1 MRARLIV
8 VLGLVLLAAGAAP
21 PVTASTETSGPIHAT
36 ETTCSFPVTVTDATG
51 ASVTVAGEPQ
61 RIVTLSP
68 SAAQIMW
75 EIGGKSKVVGVSQYA
90 AYLEGA
96 GSRTNVS
103 GAGNAYTDVE
113 TVITLEPDLVL
124 APNTI
129 PNDTVRKLRQAELT
143 VYRYQAAE
151 SITDIE
157 NQTRL
162 TGTLTGECAGA
173 QQTTARM
180 RSQLERVHR
189 AVDGADRPRVLYTFF
204 GYTAGE
210 DTFIDQIIT
219 TAGGENVAAEA
230 GISGYK
236 LISEE
241 TIIDQNPQWIVRNDQ
256 QPTVPRSQAYNST
269 DAVKQGNVVVLNRN
283 YISQPAPRVVQP
295 ITTLARTLHPDA
307 YAAANVTQG
316 ASATAS
322 ASATGTGEPTS
333 PTGTNASTAAA
344 GASPSTPGTTAT
356 TTPGFGVGVGV
367 ACVGVL
373 SAVAAVAV
381 ARREH

>member
-8 VLGLVLLAAGAAP
+8 VLGLILLTAGAAP
-21 PVTASTETSGPIHAT
+21 PVTASTDTTGPVHSAG
-36 ETTCSFPVTVTDATG
+36 TTCAFPVTVTDATG
-51 ASVTVAGEPQ
+51 TPVTVAGEPQ

-103 GAGNAYTDVE
+103 GAGNAYVDVE

-129 PNDTVRKLRQAELT
+129 PNDTVQKLRRAELT
-143 VYRYQAAE
+143 VYRYRPAA
-151 SITDIE
+151 SITDIA

-173 QQTTARM
+173 QRTTARM
-180 RSQLERVHR
+180 RSQLERVHS
-189 AVDGADRPRVLYTFF
+189 AVSGADRPRVLYTFF
-204 GYTAGE
+204 GYTAGK
-210 DTFIDQIIT
+210 DTFVHQIIT
-219 TAGGENVAAEA
+219 TAGGVNVAAEA

-256 QPTVPRSQAYNST
+256 QPTVPHSQAYNST
-269 DAVKQGNVVVLNRN
+269 DAVQQGNVVVLNRN

-307 YAAANVTQG
+307 YAATNVTQG
-316 ASATAS
+316 TSATVS
-322 ASATGTGEPTS
+322 ASAAGTSAPVAPAS
-333 PTGTNASTAAA
+333 TNASTPAAS
-344 GASPSTPGTTAT
+344 ASPSTPGTTAA
-356 TTPGFGVGVGV
+356 TTPGFGVGV
-367 ACVGVL
+367 ACVGLL
-373 SAVAAVAV
+373 SAFAALAVAKHE
-381 ARREH
+381 R